1 MSSAT
6 EPRRKNARGDASRER
21 ILEAAAEVAGERGY
35 EGTSIN
41 LVSERS
47 GLPASSIYWH
57 FTDKDELIAAVID
70 RNFYKWMQAL
80 EHTPVAPGDATRDDA
95 FGRYVHANR
104 RALAQFPDFVRLGL
118 MLLLERRP
126 QEATARR
133 KFMQVRA
140 ATQDRLRVLFVV
152 FFPEFR
158 DDDVRSLVRLAMAL
172 ADGFFIAQEAGE
184 LDLDSA
190 FDVMATAI
198 LAAAKRFA
206 DDDTARPARGEHGSH
221 REET

>member
-1 MSSAT
+1 MGASSVT

-21 ILEAAAEVAGERGY
+21 ILAAAAQVAGERGY

-41 LVSERS
+41 LVSQRS

-57 FTDKDELIAAVID
+57 FKDKDELIGAVIE
-70 RNFYKWMQAL
+70 RNFEEWVRAL
-80 EHTPVAPGDATRDDA
+80 DDGIVRHAARTDEA
-95 FGRYVHANR
+95 FRQQFAGNR

-133 KFMQVRA
+133 KFMEVRR
-140 ATQDRLRVLFVV
+140 ATQDRLRQAYGHN
-152 FFPEFR
+152 FR
-158 DDDVRSLVRLAMAL
+158 ELDEAGIGALVGLTIAL

-184 LDLDSA
+184 GDLEAA
-190 FDVMATAI
+190 FDLMATAI
-198 LAAAKRFA
+198 LGAAK
-206 DDDTARPARGEHGSH
+206 EL
-221 REET
+221 RESGRSLKAKAM